1 MQANDSKRLPAFWL
15 AALFLTVLGAKL
27 RVVQLYGSPL
37 PLWDQWYEAVAFFR
51 PWREG
56 HLSWH
61 DFFAP
66 SNEHRIFFT
75 KLLDLIV
82 IQLNGRWE
90 PLLQMT
96 INSVLHSG
104 FACGLSLALWRAFG
118 RQHAGLVCLLVAPF
132 YALPYAGENT
142 IWAINS
148 QSYFVSLFGLAAISG
163 LGFGKPGGRG
173 WWLGAAAA
181 MLGLFTMASGLLAPL
196 AVVGLVVLRALKCR
210 RLESNQLPTLAVG
223 LMAGLIGWQCRVDMP
238 ADAPLRAHSV
248 AQFANTFAHNLAWPF
263 IENPSLGLLVLAPLA
278 ALVVLYWR
286 RDFTSP
292 RTAEFLLVLALWSG
306 LQSAALA
313 FGRANYGDGLPASR
327 YMDALNLFVIASLM
341 ALVLLQP
348 QWPRG
353 RLPQILSWLL
363 PLLFTATVFF
373 GLAKISQIVTDQLL
387 LPTRSMN
394 LVAEERVAA
403 FLTTG
408 DQGELFETPTVRP
421 DPRVTLGV
429 LKNPNLQPILP
440 AACQPPDK
448 QPVAGWLAGIA
459 DRLLAHANGILS
471 TGLCLF
477 AATSAWLLLR
487 RPDGG
492 VFAKPVF
499 LVILL
504 LVPVALGFVWAGH
517 PPTRKEFECQL
528 QGQLAAYF
536 KIIHNEKRAVIHERR
551 AAALKN

>member
-1 MQANDSKRLPAFWL
+1 MQANYSKRSLGFWL
-15 AALFLTVLGAKL
+15 AALFFTVLGAKL

-37 PLWDQWYEAVAFFR
+37 PLWDQWYEAEAFFR

-56 HLSWH
+56 HLRWH

-75 KLLDLIV
+75 KLLDLGV

-90 PLLQMT
+90 PMLQMT
-96 INSVLHSG
+96 INSVLHAG
-104 FACGLSLALWRAFG
+104 FACGLALALWQVFG
-118 RQHAGLVCLLVAPF
+118 RQHAGLICLLIAPF

-148 QSYFVSLFGLAAISG
+148 QSYFVSLFGLATIAG

-181 MLGLFTMASGLLAPL
+181 ILGLFTMASGLLSSL
-196 AVVGLVVLRALKCR
+196 AVVGLVLLRALKCR
-210 RLESNQLPTLAVG
+210 RLERNQLPTLAVG
-223 LMAGLIGWQCRVDMP
+223 LIAGLLGWQCRVDMP

-248 AQFANTFAHNLAWPF
+248 GQFASTFVHNLAWPF
-263 IENPSLGLLVLAPLA
+263 VENPVLGLVLLVPLAVLAG
-278 ALVVLYWR
+278 LYWR
-286 RDFTSP
+286 RDFACP
-292 RTAEFLLVLALWSG
+292 RAAEFLLGLALWSV

-363 PLLFTATVFF
+363 PLVFAAAVF
-373 GLAKISQIVTDQLL
+373 LGLAKTSQIVADQLL

-394 LVAEERVAA
+394 LVAEERVAT
-403 FLTTG
+403 FLATG
-408 DQGELFETPTVRP
+408 DQGELFEAPTVRP

-429 LKNPNLQPILP
+429 LLNPSLQPILP
-440 AACQPPDK
+440 AACQPPGR
-448 QPVAGWLAGIA
+448 QPAPGWLASIA
-459 DRLLAHANGILS
+459 DWLRAHANGILS
-471 TGLCLF
+471 AGLYLF
-477 AATSAWLLLR
+477 AVTAALLLLR
-487 RPDGG
+487 SPDGG

-504 LVPVALGFVWAGH
+504 LVPVALGFVWADH
-517 PPTRKEFECQL
+517 PPTRKEFECRL

-536 KIIHNEKRAVIHERR
+536 KTIHNEKRAVIHERR